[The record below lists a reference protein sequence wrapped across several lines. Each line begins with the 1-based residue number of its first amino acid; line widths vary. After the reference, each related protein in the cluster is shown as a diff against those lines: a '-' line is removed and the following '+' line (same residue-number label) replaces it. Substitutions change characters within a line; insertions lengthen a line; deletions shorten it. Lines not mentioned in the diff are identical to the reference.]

1 MTVNQRLVTIVEW
14 ALVILLSIELFV
26 LLIDL
31 SSAWNAQPCSSHSN
45 QGCYPWGGEG
55 PVAGLWHYA
64 SKRNYV
70 ASSIFAVLL
79 SSVTLLGAFVVSRR
93 YRIFV
98 LLAGIV
104 LFYTGG
110 FLLPYVI

>member
-1 MTVNQRLVTIVEW
+1 MIVNQRLVTIIEW
-14 ALVILLSIELFV
+14 ALIVWLSIGLFV

-31 SSAWNAQPCSSHSN
+31 LSAWNAEPCGPHAN

-64 SKRNYV
+64 SKRNYI
-70 ASSIFAVLL
+70 ASSIFDVLL
-79 SSVTLLGAFVVSRR
+79 SSATLLGAFVVSRR

-104 LFYTGG
+104 LLYASD
-110 FLLPYVI
+110 FLLPHVI